1 MVVLRVGII
10 LEFLPYKILENFVR
24 KKLRISRNWLS
35 HAKRN
40 ETLRSWLIKQT
51 KKPSLS
57 NTEA

>member
-1 MVVLRVGII
+1 M